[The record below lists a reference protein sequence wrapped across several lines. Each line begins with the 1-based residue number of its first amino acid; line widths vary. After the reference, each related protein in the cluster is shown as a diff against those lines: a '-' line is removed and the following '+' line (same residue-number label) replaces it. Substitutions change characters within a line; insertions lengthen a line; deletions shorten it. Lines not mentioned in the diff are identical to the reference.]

1 MPDCCVVSF
10 PATRVDVIQLL
21 LATVMVDEEELGN
34 GTGAVPA
41 CAVELPWLLEGS
53 EVGSVELSEYLL
65 EVSIRSILLEVTG

>member
-1 MPDCCVVSF
+1 
-10 PATRVDVIQLL
+10 
-21 LATVMVDEEELGN
+21 MVDEEELGN